1 MKKML
6 IAAVVGGV
14 LLFVWGFVSHELIKG
29 LGTAGMSVLPPA
41 AETGVIS
48 ALKDGMKEPG
58 LYFFPGIDNW
68 PNPSEADQKTYDA
81 KSKAG
86 PTGMLIAQPVGEGM
100 DEFPTMLLHEG
111 IFDLVCGLA
120 MAIVLMHVPKSMGYL
135 RRAGVGA
142 LLGAYG
148 AIDIEG
154 SQHTWYHFPSSYFG
168 AQTTIA
174 VVGAFIA
181 GLGVAA
187 LTDAPD

>member
-6 IAAVVGGV
+6 IAAAVGGV
-14 LLFVWGFVSHELIKG
+14 LLFVWGFVAHELISG

-41 AETGVIS
+41 AEQGVIS
-48 ALKDGMKEPG
+48 TLKSELKEPG
-58 LYFFPGIDNW
+58 LYFFPGMDNW
-68 PNPSEADQKTYDA
+68 PNPSKADQETYNA

-86 PTGMLIAQPVGEGM
+86 PTGMLIAQPVGQGM
-100 DEFPTMLLHEG
+100 DEFPKMLVYEF

-120 MAIVLMHVPKSMGYL
+120 MAIVLMHVPRSMGYL

-174 VVGAFIA
+174 VAGAFIA

-187 LTDAPD
+187 LVDAPE